1 MTRSKQIAKI
11 NLIRSERKNNIFLT
25 YPFPKSQQDILIKIF
40 FLKMKRG
47 MKKSLEHGNTN
58 IIHGDNYNAETC

>member
-40 FLKMKRG
+40 FF
-47 MKKSLEHGNTN
+47 E
-58 IIHGDNYNAETC
+58 DETRDEKEFRARKHEYYPW